1 MSYYV
6 LFAQKGFIS
15 ALITGLS
22 PNVTEMKF
30 SYQLVQNGFEY
41 MNASA
46 IVCRPYGQ

>member
-1 MSYYV
+1 MTYYV

-30 SYQLVQNGFEY
+30 SYQLVNGFDY

-46 IVCRPYGQ
+46 IECRPYGQ